1 MKSAKEISLYDAI
14 RQMRILSAEERPFS
28 FAHFTWDD
36 DRQKADG
43 LRVVNRALIRPAAK
57 EDQVRHAQFKLFYT
71 DMDLNQPR
79 NCWQPLLAYFNGQR
93 VKIEGYA
100 NSQRR

>member
-14 RQMRILSAEERPFS
+14 RQMRILSAQERPFS
-28 FAHFTWDD
+28 FAHFTWDHH
-36 DRQKADG
+36 RRKADG

-57 EDQVRHAQFKLFYT
+57 EDDVNHAGFKLFYT
-71 DMDLNQPR
+71 DMDLRQPR

-93 VKIEGYA
+93 IKIEGYA
-100 NSQRR
+100 NSSRQ